1 MKVSEIRQLPDEDL
15 KIEIRKRQEGL
26 FKIRLKASNEETQ
39 RAGDRREMRK
49 DIARMNTVI
58 RERASERAS
67 AGDQEA

>member
-26 FKIRLKASNEETQ
+26 FRIRLKASNEETQ